1 MKNLL
6 ILIALLSVN
15 IGCKKK
21 KEWNVVRYKVG
32 NVTYYS
38 SGPYTQAIGD
48 GNNIFK
54 EANDMLSFEGY
65 DEESTTQIS
74 LTVKTNTGLHS
85 SDSAVPNLQPW
96 LADTKAASI
105 YLYLKTTSAN
115 GVHTYENYQTGYQT
129 ASYTI
134 LQNTPDFIEGT
145 FEGKVLTNPSDPTS
159 APNTSVVIKDGYF
172 CIPKTK

>member
-6 ILIALLSVN
+6 ILIALLSLN

-32 NVTYYS
+32 STAYYS
-38 SGPYTQAIGD
+38 AGPYTQAIGD

-54 EANDMLSFEGY
+54 EANDALSFEGY
-65 DEESTTQIS
+65 DDESTTQIS